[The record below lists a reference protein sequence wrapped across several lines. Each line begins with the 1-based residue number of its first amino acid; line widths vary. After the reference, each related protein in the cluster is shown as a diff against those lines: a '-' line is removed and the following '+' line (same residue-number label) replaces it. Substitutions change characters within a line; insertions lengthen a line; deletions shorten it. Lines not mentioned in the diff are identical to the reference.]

1 MHTCNENQIDTLF
14 ILSLSRQLPLH
25 VSGIFVAHHQEEY
38 YIYIYSKYKLL
49 YVYSLPPDA
58 GAQICPKHIEV
69 V

>member
-38 YIYIYSKYKLL
+38 YIYIYTASTNCCMFTVYLLMLGHKY
-49 YVYSLPPDA
+49 A
-58 GAQICPKHIEV
+58 RNI
-69 V
+69 